1 MKQFEVALAA
11 AERELAKKT
20 KLRDKARTDLTTLE
34 YEIPGLMN
42 TINVLR
48 QQLGKE
54 PIPVSSSA
62 VGLHSN
68 ISLPHELPANVKI
81 PIEIPANFNAHEV
94 GPGMG
99 AIPSESTQP
108 DGDFD
113 VMDLPGMNEGGWV

>member
-54 PIPVSSSA
+54 PIPVSSQA
-62 VGLHSN
+62 VTLQQN
-68 ISLPHELPANVKI
+68 IGPSPQAQVAS
-81 PIEIPANFNAHEV
+81 IEIPANFNAHEV

-99 AIPSESTQP
+99 AIPSAPTLTE
-108 DGDFD
+108 GDFE
-113 VMDLPGMNEGGWV
+113 VMELPGMNDSGWV

>member
-1 MKQFEVALAA
+1 MKQFETALAA
-11 AERELAKKT
+11 AEKELAKKT
-20 KLRDKARTDLTTLE
+20 KLRDKARTDLTALE

-54 PIPVSSSA
+54 PIPVSSQA
-62 VGLHSN
+62 VTLQQN
-68 ISLPHELPANVKI
+68 ISQT

-99 AIPSESTQP
+99 AIPASPTLP

-113 VMDLPGMNEGGWV
+113 VMDLPGMNEGGWL

>member
-62 VGLHSN
+62 VNLGAN
-68 ISLPHELPANVKI
+68 AALPSSKI

-99 AIPSESTQP
+99 AIPSEPTLP

-113 VMDLPGMNEGGWV
+113 VMDLPGMMDDKEWV

>member
-1 MKQFEVALAA
+1 MKQFEIALAA

-20 KLRDKARTDLTTLE
+20 KLRDKARTDLTALE

-62 VGLHSN
+62 VNLG
-68 ISLPHELPANVKI
+68 ANVSQT

-99 AIPSESTQP
+99 AIPAEPTLS
-108 DGDFD
+108 DGDFSL
-113 VMDLPGMNEGGWV
+113 MDLPGMKEGGWQ